1 MDLKQT
7 WRRAVALT
15 LAFAMVLANFL
26 FLPVLAEEGDTVVT
40 TVNLSEYIVFD
51 LKRGSVAL
59 GGTSNYDASY
69 TGQGYVY
76 DSENAKWIE
85 GTVSGTHQAGNK
97 YYILQSNTQ
106 QVELNA
112 ETGILTL
119 TSTDIDN
126 KYMIGDDRANTD
138 VDTVVK
144 NWADHATG
152 RVSTTNYITITGKG
166 LTYDVTIDNIWSTAR
181 KNVDTYSAGGSSISV
196 YSGNS
201 SNFKVTLKLKGDNR
215 LAHLFYCNSAVNT
228 DNGSFLNITNGAAE
242 GQPVGSLTVIA
253 DQDNLISHSNYNHK
267 VTLNHWD
274 SVIGGYDSS
283 ADVCGLTF
291 TGGVIYAGASERENA
306 TAIGGGGNGYGKISF
321 AGDAVVTAV
330 TNSTGNAIGGGIAH
344 TASGGAASITIG
356 ENAQVYAYN
365 FGVFAYD
372 RVPRNTSSYGSGK
385 KEDWDL
391 AKFVPGT
398 AIGGAGS
405 IRMTGSKGTVTITGG
420 TIYAESR
427 GGAAIGGGST
437 AGFANNGTGGEAT
450 VSISGGTVTAISTSD
465 TLTPKDK
472 TDPVTVKPGTGI
484 GGGSSIANYGGKAT
498 VTITGGTITASGIGG
513 GTSTEAKGGD
523 ADVTISGGSLN
534 VTGTIGGGNSA
545 NAEGGTATVTM
556 SGGTVVSD
564 GIGGGFSE
572 ALGYSTGTV
581 QVDGGSLNSAMAAIP
596 KNQKNETLYLTRISF
611 FENTNTMAYQKVE
624 KLVYRTQVDYKIY
637 DVFTDGIGM
646 IYLWLPLDVAI
657 TGGQL
662 TEETS
667 FTFSAKNEADLD
679 VDANAIGAL
688 VYESTVPRY
697 ILTVAGG
704 PGYSL
709 FLDEALQEALF
720 GSAIVEQGVF
730 SYYVDVQKGYTISP
744 YTGTTSAD
752 GSKVI
757 TPMDGAMKLLR
768 SDEDSDVYLCSAY
781 VQSDTAV
788 WYYVKNE
795 NTGEKR
801 FVFDLSIGN
810 LTITEEA
817 NGTLTIEQNGYTLS
831 LTDQD
836 VDVYLTTAGYPTSN
850 TVTVDSNMTTGSSID
865 ILADELN
872 LNSTDAAI
880 TINGGNV
887 NLRFGEYDNII
898 NANGDSPIRINDNAA
913 LNLSTQGKES
923 LKLSASTNTVPMI
936 VGAGALN
943 LDNQDGFLSIQETA
957 ENVSQFTVGEF
968 NFEGQND
975 MFSAELYRGDYKNYT
990 IVGFMQDEELKSL
1003 DEKPADEKQFSAR
1016 GIVEHYNSVKS
1027 QWTVN
1032 GGYFTTTLTVDP
1044 NDPSASF
1051 IGYYK
1056 ITMEDGTDITA
1067 ELQDT
1072 GCITE
1077 ITSAMRSSNITAV
1090 EIKISGEYFRNGNV
1104 ILYAAADNK
1113 IPYTVVPEAN
1123 LAYNALMHKGFDV
1136 LVDKKIFEVFYSTA
1150 GEITES
1156 NLDQAGTTQ
1165 PTFLN
1170 KGEYTVYFYI
1180 REKSDSTDP
1189 RDYTPVSDSFT
1200 FEITKGTNE
1209 WKTLLSCPNI
1219 ICGQDPHPQAVSK
1232 WGTVN
1237 YTYYVDD
1244 QDGDYTNDVLIND
1257 PTTYFKA
1264 VDNDAAFY
1272 VVATVDASDPAGN
1285 YDTLTSD
1292 RIHFKALKLSA
1303 YAQPG
1308 RQLDRIEEGVTGALP
1323 IASSGVFSAYFRTTS
1338 IGAASSLVISCALPV
1353 DTKITFATLSGST
1366 AQYYYYYVQERD
1378 VDRYVQAD
1386 GVSVET
1392 TTLIL
1397 NQFLLMGTDSTTFSP
1412 SNGEGVEY
1420 QFCIEYHNM
1429 TGTPDFSL
1437 CLNNGSDDNS
1447 PKFTRRL
1454 SWNEQLL
1461 AIEAAQ
1467 SEKKISVEAGEGS
1480 ITVTVK
1486 PELQGAGYKF
1496 LAFHITG
1503 TYTPIPGGES
1513 KPFSLVNMDAA
1524 LSVLVD
1530 DSSNSATPVPVAASG
1545 DFLLFRIGEPKE
1557 SSISKAYKLVITNV
1571 PKGDYHLSV
1580 TADVRMRE
1588 IDVNNHYAM
1597 EGITGNNR
1605 VSITETVKVT
1615 DKSYIHVSGSPDNR
1629 VITAETERLSFE
1641 VKLSPSADS
1650 AIVQIAIHQQDGTLI
1665 TQPLSMTVSN
1675 NQLTVPRVQTL
1686 FANVPNG
1693 TYLVKFHYG
1702 EAVSTMTVIV
1712 SK

>member
-1 MDLKQT
+1 Y
-7 WRRAVALT
+7 
-15 LAFAMVLANFL
+15 
-26 FLPVLAEEGDTVVT
+26 AESWGGSGIGGGNTVCGVGGGA
-40 TVNLSEYIVFD
+40 TVNISGGKVD
-51 LKRGSVAL
+51 ARSVAL
-59 GGTSNYDASY
+59 SMTFDRDDSTFNVK
-69 TGQGYVY
+69 QG
-76 DSENAKWIE
+76 S
-85 GTVSGTHQAGNK
+85 
-97 YYILQSNTQ
+97 
-106 QVELNA
+106 
-112 ETGILTL
+112 
-119 TSTDIDN
+119 
-126 KYMIGDDRANTD
+126 
-138 VDTVVK
+138 
-144 NWADHATG
+144 
-152 RVSTTNYITITGKG
+152 
-166 LTYDVTIDNIWSTAR
+166 
-181 KNVDTYSAGGSSISV
+181 
-196 YSGNS
+196 
-201 SNFKVTLKLKGDNR
+201 
-215 LAHLFYCNSAVNT
+215 
-228 DNGSFLNITNGAAE
+228 
-242 GQPVGSLTVIA
+242 
-253 DQDNLISHSNYNHK
+253 
-267 VTLNHWD
+267 
-274 SVIGGYDSS
+274 
-283 ADVCGLTF
+283 
-291 TGGVIYAGASERENA
+291 
-306 TAIGGGGNGYGKISF
+306 
-321 AGDAVVTAV
+321 
-330 TNSTGNAIGGGIAH
+330 
-344 TASGGAASITIG
+344 
-356 ENAQVYAYN
+356 
-365 FGVFAYD
+365 
-372 RVPRNTSSYGSGK
+372 
-385 KEDWDL
+385 
-391 AKFVPGT
+391 
-398 AIGGAGS
+398 
-405 IRMTGSKGTVTITGG
+405 
-420 TIYAESR
+420 
-427 GGAAIGGGST
+427 AIGGGSST
-437 AGFANNGTGGEAT
+437 FKAGGVAT
-450 VSISGGTVTAISTSD
+450 VNISGGTINAD
-465 TLTPKDK
+465 
-472 TDPVTVKPGTGI
+472 GI
-484 GGGSSIANYGGKAT
+484 GGGNSTNAQGGKAT
-498 VTITGGTITASGIGG
+498 VTITGGNMNSSSVIGGGTSVKSTGGTATVKMTAGTVVAKGIGG
-513 GTSTEAKGGD
+513 GNSTEAKGGD

-572 ALGYSTGTV
+572 TLGYSTGTV

-709 FLDEALQEALF
+709 FLDETLQEALF

-850 TVTVDSNMTTGSSID
+850 TVTINSNMTTGSSID

-898 NANGDSPIRINDNAA
+898 NANGDSPIRIHDNAA

-957 ENVSQFTVGEF
+957 ENVSQLTVGEF

-1180 REKSDSTDP
+1180 RKKSDSEGP

-1272 VVATVDASDPAGN
+1272 VRATVDASDPAGN
-1285 YDTLTSD
+1285 YDALTSD

-1338 IGAASSLVISCALPV
+1338 IGAASSLVINCALPV

-1366 AQYYYYYVQERD
+1366 AQYYYYYVQESD
-1378 VDRYVQAD
+1378 
-1386 GVSVET
+1386 VSVET

-1503 TYTPIPGGES
+1503 TYTPIPCGES

-1650 AIVQIAIHQQDGTLI
+1650 ATVQIAIHQQDGTLI
-1665 TQPLSMTVSN
+1665 TQPPSMTVSN
-1675 NQLTVPRVQTL
+1675 NQLTVLRVQTL

-1702 EAVSTMTVIV
+1702 EAVSIMTVIV